1 MFPLLWKAISIYE
14 VNSPEVL
21 AVTCDG
27 ASPNRKLFRMHFPM
41 AKEDDMN
48 LDIDVTYQTVNL
60 FSPEKHFIYFMCDVP
75 HLMKT
80 A

>member
-1 MFPLLWKAISIYE
+1 
-14 VNSPEVL
+14 
-21 AVTCDG
+21 
-27 ASPNRKLFRMHFPM
+27 MHFLM